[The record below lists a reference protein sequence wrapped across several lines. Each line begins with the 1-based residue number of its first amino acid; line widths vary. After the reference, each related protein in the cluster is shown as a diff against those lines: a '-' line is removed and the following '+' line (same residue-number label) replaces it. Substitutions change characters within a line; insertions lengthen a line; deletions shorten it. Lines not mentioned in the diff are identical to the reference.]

1 VTIDDPKMYTQ
12 PWQPLVNFPLRL
24 QPRGFD
30 IREMFCVPSDTA
42 QYNNEI
48 GDPSVAPDSK

>member
-1 VTIDDPKMYTQ
+1 MYTQ
-12 PWQPLVNFPLRL
+12 PWQPLVKFPLRL

-42 QYNNEI
+42 QYNQEI
-48 GDPSVAPDSK
+48 GDPSVAPEAK